1 VKTPGALEQACTTKA
16 GGGLIAIEMQS
27 GKTAHQSPSFQLQG
41 SQGKRLEPIRDAP
54 SMGRTR
60 ALEESGTG
68 TAASRPAVL
77 KPLNPQA
84 AKQYMQVS
92 VRGRNAMRFCL
103 CVDPPAVAVHCLR

>member
-1 VKTPGALEQACTTKA
+1 MEQACTTKA

-27 GKTAHQSPSFQLQG
+27 GKIAHQSPSFQG
-41 SQGKRLEPIRDAP
+41 SQGMRLEPIRDAP

-60 ALEESGTG
+60 ALEEAGTG

-77 KPLNPQA
+77 KPLNPRA

-92 VRGRNAMRFCL
+92 VRGRSAM
-103 CVDPPAVAVHCLR
+103 